1 MDSFWTFWPL
11 KIRQKGSLKS
21 VGTSF
26 QVYGATSQK
35 NTELYFFLTLKLQ
48 SSTFQMYNKVETT

>member
-11 KIRQKGSLKS
+11 KIRQKGSLKR

-26 QVYGATSQK
+26 QVYDAISQK
-35 NTELYFFLTLKLQ
+35 NTELYFFFSLKLQ
-48 SSTFQMYNKVETT
+48 NSTFQMYNKVETT